1 MASPIVANSPAPAY
15 MSHDLKPSRAGE
27 NESANS
33 AQTNSGDG
41 NEGAPVRDA
50 IREGKEKAKVV
61 MAASGMN
68 VASEAH
74 INPSSAPGTT
84 GSAVKSSTNGALHS
98 RKRSRSGSRKPV
110 EPGKSSQVDATT
122 EHGKY
127 RLSLYFERDQYF
139 SANINTKGE
148 ESGALAADLNSRQ
161 RYYGRLADVRRSNPA
176 AMAAEIYG
184 WGYAGFGNGH
194 TQHND
199 FRIVYPSARMKPGR
213 RKARRNHVSRQNNV
227 DQADELEELVPMRLD
242 IEHDK
247 IKLRDTF
254 TWNLHDHVTALDA
267 FAETLVE
274 DFQVPPEHIPY
285 VLQQVKEKID
295 EQRQEYYPHV
305 YIQEE
310 PLDPHL
316 PYAAYKNDEMRILI
330 KLNITIGPY
339 TLVDQFEWD
348 INDSKN
354 SPEEFARQMTRDLA
368 LSGEF
373 TTAIAH
379 QIREQTQ
386 MFTKSLYIT
395 AHPFDGRPIED
406 ADVANNFL
414 PSPMPSV
421 FRPVQ
426 AVKDYSPY
434 LWELTEQDLQKEEL
448 SILREQR
455 RQKRSVTRRGG
466 PALPD
471 LKDRDRT
478 VRSLV
483 VSTVLPGA
491 AETLET
497 ARVFKMLRASG
508 RRGRGAAR
516 VDGASDDD
524 ESDTED
530 SDPEAEVTQQIT
542 GGTART
548 RGMRG
553 AATAAQAAMRANL
566 GRSATPE
573 LASLHHHETRTSR
586 RSGFE
591 TREESV
597 AEPTSFVIKLRIPRE
612 KYRQWWRNY
621 KSRPQGE
628 YQQPAQVS
636 TPLMASQN
644 APQHLSN
651 LHASMP
657 PPPSPAP
664 PPRSAPAGS
673 SRGTPTA
680 ESSKPSNASNVD
692 TEKKWRY
699 HPNGHVDA
707 GDRRPSTEER
717 ENPPPPPWL
726 KQAISNLRGKF
737 PRDDFEAWMKI
748 QAYDRKNGGTV
759 RLDDI
764 KNGIV
769 SEENVKWSWVPRI
782 KCNDCPGKQYTAAP
796 ENAEEN
802 FTVHLVNKSHV
813 ARVNARHNGR
823 PSS

>member
-1 MASPIVANSPAPAY
+1 
-15 MSHDLKPSRAGE
+15 MSHDPKPTSAGE
-27 NESANS
+27 NESTNS
-33 AQTNSGDG
+33 AQTSPGDE

-50 IREGKEKAKVV
+50 IREGKEKAKAV

-68 VASEAH
+68 IASEAQS
-74 INPSSAPGTT
+74 NSSSTPDVTAQ
-84 GSAVKSSTNGALHS
+84 AVKPSTNGIS
-98 RKRSRSGSRKPV
+98 QGRKRSRSGSRKPS

-139 SANINTKGE
+139 SAHINDKGE
-148 ESGALAADLNSRQ
+148 DSGALGADFNSRM
-161 RYYGRLADVRRSNPA
+161 RYYGRLAEARRHNPA
-176 AMAAEIYG
+176 GVAAEIFG

-194 TQHND
+194 TQNNE
-199 FRIVYPSARMKPGR
+199 FRILYPSSRPKPGR
-213 RKARRNHVSRQNNV
+213 RRARRNHVSRQNTVN
-227 DQADELEELVPMRLD
+227 QADQLEELVPMRLD

-254 TWNLHDHVTALDA
+254 TWNLHDHVTSLDA

-295 EQRQEYYPHV
+295 EQRQDYYPHV
-305 YIQEE
+305 FIEEE

-316 PYAAYKNDEMRILI
+316 PYSAYKNDEMRVLI

-348 INDSKN
+348 INDPKN
-354 SPEEFARQMTRDLA
+354 NPEEFARQMTKDLA

-379 QIREQTQ
+379 QIREQSQ

-406 ADVANNFL
+406 SDVANNFL

-421 FRPVQ
+421 FRPIQ
-426 AVKDYSPY
+426 TVKDYSPY

-483 VSTVLPGA
+483 VSSVLPGA
-491 AETLET
+491 AETLEN

-508 RRGRGAAR
+508 RGRRAAR
-516 VDGASDDD
+516 ADGASDED
-524 ESDTED
+524 ESDTEE
-530 SDPEAEVTQQIT
+530 SDLEEVTQQIT

-573 LASLHHHETRTSR
+573 IASLHHHETRISR
-586 RSGFE
+586 RSGYE

-597 AEPTSFVIKLRIPRE
+597 AEPTSLIVKLRISRE
-612 KYRQWWRNY
+612 KYRQWMRNY
-621 KSRPQGE
+621 KSRSQGE
-628 YQQPAQVS
+628 YQQTAQVS
-636 TPLMASQN
+636 TPLMASQTN
-644 APQHLSN
+644 TPQHPS
-651 LHASMP
+651 LHTSSSMP

-664 PPRSAPAGS
+664 PPRSTPAGP
-673 SRGTPTA
+673 SRGAPSA
-680 ESSKPSNASNVD
+680 EPPKASSSAAPD
-692 TEKKWRY
+692 KKWRY
-699 HPNGHVDA
+699 HPDGRVDA
-707 GDRRPSTEER
+707 PH
-717 ENPPPPPWL
+717 PL
-726 KQAISNLRGKF
+726 
-737 PRDDFEAWMKI
+737 
-748 QAYDRKNGGTV
+748 
-759 RLDDI
+759 
-764 KNGIV
+764 
-769 SEENVKWSWVPRI
+769 
-782 KCNDCPGKQYTAAP
+782 P
-796 ENAEEN
+796 ENRE
-802 FTVHLVNKSHV
+802 TVSDEVMDK
-813 ARVNARHNGR
+813 
-823 PSS
+823 

>member
-1 MASPIVANSPAPAY
+1 MASPILAKSPPPAS
-15 MSHDLKPSRAGE
+15 MSQDPKPTSADS
-27 NESANS
+27 ESANS
-33 AQTNSGDG
+33 AQTSSGEE
-41 NEGAPVRDA
+41 NEGVSARDA
-50 IREGKEKAKVV
+50 IREGKEKAKAV

-68 VASEAH
+68 IAPEAQSK
-74 INPSSAPGTT
+74 PSSTPDIPAQ
-84 GSAVKSSTNGALHS
+84 AVVPTTNGASQS
-98 RKRSRSGSRKPV
+98 RKRSRSGSRKPL
-110 EPGKSSQVDATT
+110 EPSNSSQVDATT
-122 EHGKY
+122 NHGKY

-161 RYYGRLADVRRSNPA
+161 RYYGRLADARRHNPA
-176 AMAAEIYG
+176 GVAAEIWG

-194 TQHND
+194 TQNNE
-199 FRIVYPSARMKPGR
+199 FRIVYPSSRPKPGR
-213 RKARRNHVSRQNNV
+213 RKARRNHVSRQNNLN
-227 DQADELEELVPMRLD
+227 QADQLEELVPMRLD

-305 YIQEE
+305 YIEEE

-316 PYAAYKNDEMRILI
+316 SYAAYKNDEMRILI

-339 TLVDQFEWD
+339 TLIDQFEWD

-386 MFTKSLYIT
+386 LFTKSLFIT

-406 ADVANNFL
+406 SDVANNFL

-421 FRPVQ
+421 FRTIQ
-426 AVKDYSPY
+426 TVKDYSPY
-434 LWELTEQDLQKEEL
+434 LYELTEQDLQKEEL

-483 VSTVLPGA
+483 VSSVLPGA
-491 AETLET
+491 ADDLAN
-497 ARVFKMLRASG
+497 ARLFKMLRASG
-508 RRGRGAAR
+508 RGRRGAAR
-516 VDGASDDD
+516 ADGASDDD
-524 ESDTED
+524 DSETDD
-530 SDPEAEVTQQIT
+530 SDIEAADVAQQVT

-586 RSGFE
+586 RSGYE
-591 TREESV
+591 VREESV
-597 AEPTSFVIKLRIPRE
+597 VEPTSLIVKLRISRE

-621 KSRPQGE
+621 KSRPHGE
-628 YQQPAQVS
+628 HQPPPQVS
-636 TPLMASQN
+636 IPLMASQTN
-644 APQHLSN
+644 TPQHLSS
-651 LHASMP
+651 LQTSSMP

-664 PPRSAPAGS
+664 PPRSTPAS
-673 SRGTPTA
+673 SLRGTPTA
-680 ESSKPSNASNVD
+680 ESSKPSITTAA
-692 TEKKWRY
+692 TERKWRY
-699 HPNGHVDA
+699 YPDGRVDA
-707 GDRRPSTEER
+707 GD
-717 ENPPPPPWL
+717 PPPEDRD
-726 KQAISNLRGKF
+726 KVFVSTYFSCLR
-737 PRDDFEAWMKI
+737 RKI
-748 QAYDRKNGGTV
+748 LTYN
-759 RLDDI
+759 
-764 KNGIV
+764 
-769 SEENVKWSWVPRI
+769 
-782 KCNDCPGKQYTAAP
+782 
-796 ENAEEN
+796 
-802 FTVHLVNKSHV
+802 
-813 ARVNARHNGR
+813 
-823 PSS
+823 

>member
-1 MASPIVANSPAPAY
+1 MASPNSPTPAS
-15 MSHDLKPSRAGE
+15 MSHDPKPSSAGE

-33 AQTNSGDG
+33 AQTTSSDE
-41 NEGAPVRDA
+41 NEGATVRDA
-50 IREGKEKAKVV
+50 IREGKEKAKAV

-68 VASEAH
+68 IASEAQ
-74 INPSSAPGTT
+74 INPSSTPDTT
-84 GSAVKSSTNGALHS
+84 GPVVNPTINGAPQS
-98 RKRSRSGSRKPV
+98 CKRSRSGSRKPM
-110 EPGKSSQVDATT
+110 ESGKSSQVDATT
-122 EHGKY
+122 EHGKL

-148 ESGALAADLNSRQ
+148 ESGALAADMNSRQ
-161 RYYGRLADVRRSNPA
+161 RYYGRLADARRSNPA
-176 AMAAEIYG
+176 GNAAEIYG

-194 TQHND
+194 SQNND

-316 PYAAYKNDEMRILI
+316 PYAAYKNDDMRILI

-406 ADVANNFL
+406 ADLVNNFL
-414 PSPMPSV
+414 QSPMQSV

-483 VSTVLPGA
+483 VSSVLPGA
-491 AETLET
+491 AENLET

-508 RRGRGAAR
+508 RRGRGGAAR

-573 LASLHHHETRTSR
+573 LASLHHHETRTYR
-586 RSGFE
+586 RSGYE

-597 AEPTSFVIKLRIPRE
+597 AEPTSMIIKLRLPRE

-644 APQHLSN
+644 TPQHLSN
-651 LHASMP
+651 LHTSMP

-664 PPRSAPAGS
+664 PPRSTPAGS

-680 ESSKPSNASNVD
+680 ESSSSKPSSTGPSV

-699 HPNGHVDA
+699 HPDGHVDA
-707 GDRRPSTEER
+707 PDPMPQTEDRE
-717 ENPPPPPWL
+717 
-726 KQAISNLRGKF
+726 
-737 PRDDFEAWMKI
+737 
-748 QAYDRKNGGTV
+748 
-759 RLDDI
+759 
-764 KNGIV
+764 IV
-769 SEENVKWSWVPRI
+769 SV
-782 KCNDCPGKQYTAAP
+782 
-796 ENAEEN
+796 
-802 FTVHLVNKSHV
+802 
-813 ARVNARHNGR
+813 
-823 PSS
+823 